1 LQVAFSDAQPTFQN
15 CATCNFAISAISG
28 FLLFMSKRLPVFE
41 KPLDVF
47 SFYYVDIRWL
57 PLQYLKGI

>member
-1 LQVAFSDAQPTFQN
+1 MRNQPSKIAQL
-15 CATCNFAISAISG
+15 ATCNFAIFAIPG
-28 FLLFMSKRLPVFE
+28 FVLFMSKRLLVFE

-57 PLQYLKGI
+57 PLQYLKGV